1 LGWNA
6 KPNDCTSV
14 GNYVKQDCTSN
25 DISNNDFVNN
35 LSNRMCDQVMANPVC
50 SVRYP
55 SSKDH
60 VTKTAVNKTTGRI
73 RRELRAKLFCGKTVL
88 EAIV

>member
-1 LGWNA
+1 MLS
-6 KPNDCTSV
+6 KIV
-14 GNYVKQDCTSN
+14 FTSN
-25 DISNNDFVNN
+25 DISNNDFVSN

-50 SVRYP
+50 CLSYS

-73 RRELRAKLFCGKTVL
+73 RRALVTKNIAFLWKNSSRSDPIVL
-88 EAIV
+88 